1 MQYLGIKTEKRWLY
15 YDPINNK
22 ISQLCV
28 KTGWFFFW
36 VCFLS
41 QFVPINQN
49 PNSIREWKSL
59 KKEFVFL
66 SFLFTCWV
74 ILRLAADMTVCLVLV
89 AVRMAESLGTARSA
103 TRYIVGLE
111 IIKMHKAHGGHYLLC
126 FFLKILKYSGLWS
139 FSVFPLCQC
148 VYTNQA
154 GRTPALQQNWQSL
167 KKSQSFKEKTQYI
180 MNTL

>member
-111 IIKMHKAHGGHYLLC
+111 IIKMHKVHGVHYLFSLFSLC
-126 FFLKILKYSGLWS
+126 VSVCTPTRQVENQRCSRTGRVQKNHKIL
-139 FSVFPLCQC
+139 
-148 VYTNQA
+148 
-154 GRTPALQQNWQSL
+154 R
-167 KKSQSFKEKTQYI
+167 KKHNI
-180 MNTL
+180 